1 MAPFLRISFNS
12 YELGSLKAADEAS
25 QPFCAVKMKEA
36 LSTGRAGGW
45 TPPTL
50 QPLAT
55 GNCQW
60 CRELRARRRRQW
72 EELCLVLL
80 ELLRDPSL
88 PCPHLPAQ
96 LTWQCRTVE
105 TTHLPIGPPALAIWN
120 LPWGPGLLVPP
131 NLLFCPRMG
140 SLQELHVSIC
150 ASLCWEQRTLPC
162 SKADQALP
170 SWGSQSGGG
179 ARQ

>member
-45 TPPTL
+45 TPPML

-60 CRELRARRRRQW
+60 GRELRARRRRQW
-72 EELCLVLL
+72 KELCLVLL

-88 PCPHLPAQ
+88 PCPHLPA
-96 LTWQCRTVE
+96 
-105 TTHLPIGPPALAIWN
+105 
-120 LPWGPGLLVPP
+120 
-131 NLLFCPRMG
+131 
-140 SLQELHVSIC
+140 
-150 ASLCWEQRTLPC
+150 
-162 SKADQALP
+162 
-170 SWGSQSGGG
+170 
-179 ARQ
+179 

>member
-88 PCPHLPAQ
+88 PCPYL
-96 LTWQCRTVE
+96 
-105 TTHLPIGPPALAIWN
+105 PALAIWN

-131 NLLFCPRMG
+131 HLLFCPRMG